1 MNFAVFYNEGILHRL
16 KTCSISCTRTSWQQ
30 LLMEGEC
37 LLKVY
42 WKLWRWLSTLNN
54 SLPQGFDVDL
64 NEAKKINTFH
74 RQVAFCAIS
83 MITWWLNLHDM
94 LLIGLL
100 KCLPMVLNK
109 LLLIWRKW
117 SSVYKI
123 QNNIK
128 LSETNSDFRVKVKKL
143 LNFMIAFI
151 QRT

>member
-1 MNFAVFYNEGILHRL
+1 MNFAVSYKEGILHCL
-16 KTCSISCTRTSWQQ
+16 KTCSISCTRPSWHQ
-30 LLMEGEC
+30 LLMEGEF
-37 LLKVY
+37 LLKVH

-64 NEAKKINTFH
+64 KKAKKINTFH

-83 MITWWLNLHDM
+83 IISWWLNLHDM

-100 KCLPMVLNK
+100 KCLPMGLNN
-109 LLLIWRKW
+109 LLLIWKKW

-128 LSETNSDFRVKVKKL
+128 LSETNSDFQWKL
-143 LNFMIAFI
+143 RNY
-151 QRT
+151 